1 MYTYNCKHIML
12 YILIRVSTRKV
23 IHVHI
28 IGLSL
33 IHLLN
38 KRTQTHVLMSLSLGC
53 LLITRFIYSLTLIN
67 VSL

>member
-12 YILIRVSTRKV
+12 YILIRVSTRKLT
-23 IHVHI
+23 HVHI

-38 KRTQTHVLMSLSLGC
+38 KRT
-53 LLITRFIYSLTLIN
+53 
-67 VSL
+67 